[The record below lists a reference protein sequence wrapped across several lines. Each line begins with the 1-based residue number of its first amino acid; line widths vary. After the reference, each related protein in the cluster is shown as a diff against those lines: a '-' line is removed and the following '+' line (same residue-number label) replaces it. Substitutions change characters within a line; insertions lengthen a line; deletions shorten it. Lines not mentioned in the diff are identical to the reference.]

1 MPNFASSNQHGIG
14 RESSESQFGS
24 YIGYNGNAFYMRFT
38 QPTVEK
44 TKLSAWQIF
53 ELKKFDYSVGDGAF
67 CDLSTHWGRRG
78 GWRSG
83 AFLVND
89 VNERQLGLV
98 YLSCIIVCFFMHGLW
113 AVMQAISGGRV
124 DGLCS
129 LPKYHKSLASL
140 SHGLLHVPRA
150 VDRLEPFP
158 EKMAIF
164 IGAVIYHTGFFNDY
178 IH

>member
-1 MPNFASSNQHGIG
+1 MTMLFACVSLSLLLKRRSCLSFNTLQTDTDTINQ
-14 RESSESQFGS
+14 E
-24 YIGYNGNAFYMRFT
+24 
-38 QPTVEK
+38 
-44 TKLSAWQIF
+44 AWQIF

-67 CDLSTHWGRRG
+67 CDLSTHWGRG
-78 GWRSG
+78 G
-83 AFLVND
+83 VND
-89 VNERQLGLV
+89 VSERQLGLV

-113 AVMQAISGGRV
+113 AVMQAISSGRV

>member
-1 MPNFASSNQHGIG
+1 MTMLFACVSLSLLLKRRSCLSFNTLQTDTDTINQ
-14 RESSESQFGS
+14 E
-24 YIGYNGNAFYMRFT
+24 
-38 QPTVEK
+38 
-44 TKLSAWQIF
+44 AWQIF
-53 ELKKFDYSVGDGAF
+53 ELKKIDYSVGDGAF
-67 CDLSTHWGRRG
+67 CDLSTYWGFVHFTCFFFFVD

-89 VNERQLGLV
+89 VSERQLGLV

-140 SHGLLHVPRA
+140 SHSLLHVPRA

-164 IGAVIYHTGFFNDY
+164 IGAVIYHTGFFDDY